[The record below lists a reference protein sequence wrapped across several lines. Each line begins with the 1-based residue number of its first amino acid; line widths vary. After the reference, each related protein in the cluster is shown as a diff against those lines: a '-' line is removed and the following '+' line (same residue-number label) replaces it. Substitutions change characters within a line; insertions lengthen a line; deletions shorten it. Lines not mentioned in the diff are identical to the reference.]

1 MVHKFMKRIHLIEPK
16 WMFALSCWAITEIR
30 TEIMINEIDTS
41 KDNHFAP

>member
-30 TEIMINEIDTS
+30 TEIVINEIDTS